1 MGKGDK
7 LIRGIVEDL
16 IKKLLEDNIPDTECY
31 GKDSRLFEI
40 CYDDLQLYLMN
51 RWNIDSQ
58 DNLEFRSRFLDYITE
73 EGESII
79 PFLNVWVKNWYE
91 CWKKRVMIVF
101 NSEKWNRNY
110 KQVTRLM
117 NTGGSKLS
125 AMEIREFTY
134 PVAVTLIEHGELACL
149 RIMSENFIKL
159 YMNNISES
167 PTKLEEKINLL
178 NSIIKDAVNKIS
190 YSGPIIFIKLSGIYF
205 RNI

>member
-40 CYDDLQLYLMN
+40 AYDDLQFFLMD
-51 RWNIDSQ
+51 RWKIDSQ
-58 DNLEFRSRFLDYITE
+58 DNLEFRSKFLDCITE

-101 NSEKWNRNY
+101 NTEQWNKNY
-110 KQVTRLM
+110 QQVTRLM
-117 NTGGSKLS
+117 DKGESRLS
-125 AMEIREFTY
+125 AMEIREFSY
-134 PVAVTLIEHGELACL
+134 PIALTLLEHGELACL

-159 YMNNISES
+159 YMINISES
-167 PTKLEEKINLL
+167 PVKIKDKIELL
-178 NSIIKDAVNKIS
+178 NNIMHYAVDKIS
-190 YSGPIIFIKLSGIYF
+190 YSGPIIFIKLANIYF
-205 RNI
+205 RNV